1 MFNEN
6 YGWMPD
12 DVLGTFTAFAVGSVV
27 FGLFNREVLVK
38 RITHARLALGSFVL
52 PIVLAP
58 VCIHFGDMMTARRP
72 SVAIPGLVAMLLPRI
87 VTTVL
92 VSSALQRRLA
102 PPQVV
107 RYGYQSLFQAVAQ
120 IGRLV
125 APILGVALYDA
136 GKEMGGAGMGLNTI
150 FSFQFTLFLMIQLLL
165 ATHGE
170 TVYGSWSDLPAGA
183 AKVETPTEAAS
194 RPSKRELV

>member
-1 MFNEN
+1 M
-6 YGWMPD
+6 
-12 DVLGTFTAFAVGSVV
+12 
-27 FGLFNREVLVK
+27 
-38 RITHARLALGSFVL
+38 
-52 PIVLAP
+52 
-58 VCIHFGDMMTARRP
+58 
-72 SVAIPGLVAMLLPRI
+72 
-87 VTTVL
+87 
-92 VSSALQRRLA
+92 
-102 PPQVV
+102 V
-107 RYGYQSLFQAVAQ
+107 RYQSLFQAVAQ

>member
-1 MFNEN
+1 
-6 YGWMPD
+6 MPD
-12 DVLGTFTAFAVGSVV
+12 DVLGTFTAFAVASVV

-58 VCIHFGDMMTARRP
+58 VCIHFEDMMTARRP

-92 VSSALQRRLA
+92 QQRAPEAAGTPAGGALPIAL
-102 PPQVV
+102 
-107 RYGYQSLFQAVAQ
+107 SQAVAQ